1 MMRFI
6 SFYNLLFFCLSQTAD
21 SNRRLGYSEYKYPS
35 NDTVL
40 RSFYFSVPVDITHF
54 TRNSNFLLLPQQGSY
69 IFKLFTFCFATL
81 SIK

>member
-35 NDTVL
+35 NDTGL
-40 RSFYFSVPVDITHF
+40 RSFFFSMPVDITLPG
-54 TRNSNFLLLPQQGSY
+54 TRISCYCHSEAHIYLNSLLSVFQ
-69 IFKLFTFCFATL
+69 C
-81 SIK
+81 